1 MFRHRLFAS
10 SIKLKIKQFHI
21 VVVRKLQRN
30 VQKKVCY
37 TCEAVVL
44 PTKPIIVVV
53 VVVVCL
59 RCFLTFSLP
68 LRRRIFKSLSI
79 WDATGRRMH
88 LFSTYS
94 SADFSACF
102 PEAKKRTPDRR
113 FIKQVTCLYSL
124 SRLWEV
130 PWVWTRD
137 VKGTVMFEENVKT
150 YLMDLRS
157 SLNRLIESG

>member
-1 MFRHRLFAS
+1 MIFRHRLFTS

-30 VQKKVCY
+30 VQKKKVCY
-37 TCEAVVL
+37 TCKAVVL

-53 VVVVCL
+53 VVVCL
-59 RCFLTFSLP
+59 RCFLTLSLP

-94 SADFSACF
+94 SADFSACS
-102 PEAKKRTPDRR
+102 PKAKKEHLIAGLSNRWHVFIPCPDSGKYSGFGQKMSKERL
-113 FIKQVTCLYSL
+113 CL
-124 SRLWEV
+124 
-130 PWVWTRD
+130 
-137 VKGTVMFEENVKT
+137 KK
-150 YLMDLRS
+150 
-157 SLNRLIESG
+157 I

>member
-1 MFRHRLFAS
+1 MIFRHRLFTS

-37 TCEAVVL
+37 TCKAVVL
-44 PTKPIIVVV
+44 PTKPIIVV

-102 PEAKKRTPDRR
+102 PEAKKERL
-113 FIKQVTCLYSL
+113 IAGLSKQVTCLYSL
-124 SRLWEV
+124 SRLWDV
-130 PWVWTRD
+130 QWVWTKD
-137 VKGTVMFEENVKT
+137 VKGTVMFEENLKK
-150 YLMDLRS
+150 
-157 SLNRLIESG
+157 LI